1 MNSLA
6 NMPTLVYSE
15 RVAGLMQPISEPM
28 PAGSDL
34 SYSALFDDIRD
45 ARRSDDP
52 GLTQG
57 QWQTEVKTADWNRVR
72 NLCESTLQTQ
82 TKDFQ
87 LAAWYT
93 EALVNL
99 EGFRGLT
106 EGLAVFNGLISQ
118 YWFIGFPLIDGDDAS
133 ERGAKFEWLNTQLP
147 FALKKIPLTN
157 AANGS
162 YSWLQ
167 WEQSRWVEN
176 LGLRDAKAKADA
188 IADGKLAGEA
198 FDKAAKQSGKAFY
211 EALGAD
217 VHAAVNA
224 LEALIQQVDK
234 QFGADAPSLIDLRD
248 VLTSCATLADKLLAD
263 ITGRTVAHSLPNA
276 AEQATPI
283 HSAHS
288 APNTGV
294 KTVGVLQNRSDAIQ
308 SLRDVAQYFRIN
320 EPQSPVP
327 LLAERAARWA
337 EMSMDEWLAAVIKDD
352 GTLSQLREL
361 LDINAPS

>member
-1 MNSLA
+1 MNNLA
-6 NMPTLVYSE
+6 EIPAQLYSE
-15 RVAGLMQPISEPM
+15 RVGKLLQPISEQTS
-28 PAGSDL
+28 AGNDL
-34 SYSALFDDIRD
+34 SYSTLFDDIRD

-57 QWQTEVKTADWNRVR
+57 QWATEVKTADWNRVR
-72 NLCESTLQTQ
+72 NLCESAFQTQ

-106 EGLAVFNGLISQ
+106 EGLVLINGLISQ
-118 YWFIGFPLIDGDDAS
+118 YWYVGFPLLDGDDAS
-133 ERGAKFEWLNTQLP
+133 ERAAKFEWLNTQLP
-147 FALKKIPLTN
+147 FALKSIPLTSAVHGN
-157 AANGS
+157 

-167 WEQSRWVEN
+167 WEESRWVEN
-176 LGLRDAKAKADA
+176 IGLRDIKAKADA

-211 EALGAD
+211 EPLVAD
-217 VHAAVNA
+217 VHGAVNA
-224 LEALIQQVDK
+224 LDTLIEQVDA
-234 QFGADAPSLIDLRD
+234 QFGADAPSLIDMRA
-248 VLTSCATLADKLLAD
+248 VLTSCAALVDKLLME
-263 ITGRTVAHSLPNA
+263 ITGRPPAISTSNTEQVALPQTASVAH
-276 AEQATPI
+276 
-283 HSAHS
+283 
-288 APNTGV
+288 NTGV
-294 KTVGVLQNRSDAIQ
+294 KTVGVLQNRNDAIQ

-320 EPQSPVP
+320 EPQSPVA

-361 LDINAPS
+361 LDISSPA

>member
-1 MNSLA
+1 MNNLTEIPA
-6 NMPTLVYSE
+6 LLFSE
-15 RVAGLMQPISEPM
+15 RVDKLLQPISEQS
-28 PAGSDL
+28 PAGNDL
-34 SYSALFDDIRD
+34 SYATLFDDIRD

-57 QWQTEVKTADWNRVR
+57 QWETEVKTADWNRVR
-72 NLCESTLQTQ
+72 NLCESAFQTQ

-99 EGFRGLT
+99 EGFGGLT
-106 EGLAVFNGLISQ
+106 EGLALLNGLIRQ
-118 YWFIGFPLIDGDDAS
+118 YWYVGFPLLDGDDAG
-133 ERGAKFEWLNTQLP
+133 ERAAKFEWLNTQLP
-147 FALKKIPLTN
+147 FAIKKIPLTN
-157 AANGS
+157 TANGS

-167 WEQSRWVEN
+167 WEESRWVEN
-176 LGLRDAKAKADA
+176 IGLRDGKAKADA

-211 EALGAD
+211 EPLVAD
-217 VHAAVNA
+217 VHAAMNA
-224 LEALIQQVDK
+224 LDALIQQVDT
-234 QFGADAPSLIDLRD
+234 QFGADAPSLIDMRS
-248 VLTSCATLADKLLAD
+248 VLTSCAALADKLLME
-263 ITGRTVAHSLPNA
+263 ISGRPASSLPRTSEQGELPHTTSSTHNA
-276 AEQATPI
+276 
-283 HSAHS
+283 
-288 APNTGV
+288 GV
-294 KTVGVLQNRSDAIQ
+294 KTVGALQNRNDAIQ

-320 EPQSPVP
+320 EPQSPVA

-361 LDINAPS
+361 LDIPASN